1 MNKIIFHFILAGA
14 IFSGCSHGHLEF
26 MAVPEITKNPNE
38 SVALA
43 GVLKFQTNRP
53 VTTKI
58 LLACEDHSF
67 TLSFDSTYNSSRGL
81 PIIGMKPGRSYRVKL
96 LLESAGEKL
105 VYKKKM
111 IFTTPELP
119 SDPNEFPGFKVT
131 TTEEGQI
138 EPGITLLNPRRRAT
152 GQTRLNVNFGML
164 VAIDE
169 MGEVIWYYRTNSRIS
184 DFNFLPN
191 GHIAYMTQDFRL
203 VEIDLLGNI
212 INSWYASG
220 RPYDPPQEGTPV
232 KALTFHHDA
241 FPMDNGNYLM
251 LGSEYKA
258 IENYY
263 TSETEEFAPRKT
275 QNIMGDVIYEFNP
288 AGEII
293 WDWHAFDH
301 LDPMRI
307 GYETFSGY
315 WDRRGFS
322 DIIDWSHANTVLYDP
337 ADNTIMVNFRYL
349 SSILKIHRDSKD
361 IKWIFGEPSGYADNL
376 RSKLIGLDK
385 GDWFWHQHSPSLS
398 PDGTL
403 FIFNNDNY
411 KARPFDKIS
420 ETTLSYAAAFR
431 INEEDLS
438 AELLWTSRIPGET
451 GLASFAMGDVDWLE
465 RTSNILVSYGALRP
479 SKEFGHESSWSMI
492 REYTYTNPARVVWEM
507 QIASRNENEGQ
518 SVGWTIFSAERLNNF
533 VKSDQSHE

>member
-1 MNKIIFHFILAGA
+1 MNKILCFMMFAGA
-14 IFSGCSHGHLEF
+14 IFSGCSQEKLQF
-26 MAVPEITKNPNE
+26 ISAPEITKNPNE
-38 SVALA
+38 SVVLA
-43 GVLKFQTNRP
+43 GILKFQTNKP
-53 VTTKI
+53 VAAKI
-58 LLACEDHSF
+58 FLDCEDHSF
-67 TLSFDSTYNSSRGL
+67 TLSYDSTYNPSRGL

-96 LLESAGEKL
+96 LLQSAGEKL
-105 VYKKKM
+105 DYRKKM
-111 IFTTPELP
+111 IFTSPELP
-119 SDPNEFPGFKVT
+119 SDPIEFPGFKVT
-131 TTEEGQI
+131 TLEEDQT
-138 EPGITLLNPRRRAT
+138 EPGITLLNPRRRGLDQA
-152 GQTRLNVNFGML
+152 RLNVNFGML

-169 MGEVIWYYRTNSRIS
+169 TGEVIWYYRTDSRIS

-203 VEIDLLGNI
+203 VEIDLLGNV
-212 INSWYASG
+212 INSWYAAD
-220 RPYDPPQEGTPV
+220 RPYDPPLKGTPV
-232 KALTFHHDA
+232 RALTFHHDA
-241 FPMDNGNYLM
+241 FPMENGNYLM
-251 LGSEYKA
+251 LGSEYKT

-275 QNIMGDVIYEFNP
+275 QNVMGDVIYEFNP
-288 AGEII
+288 EGEIV

-315 WDRRGFS
+315 WNRRGFR

-337 ADNTIMVNFRYL
+337 DDNTIIVNFRYL
-349 SSILKIHRDSKD
+349 SSILKIDRNTKD
-361 IKWIFGEPSGYADNL
+361 IKWIFGEPTGYAYNL
-376 RSKLIGLDK
+376 RSKLIDLDK

-420 ETTLSYAAAFR
+420 ETTLSYAAAYK

-438 AELLWTSRIPGET
+438 AELLWTSRITGET

-465 RTSNILVSYGALRP
+465 KTNNILVSYGALRP
-479 SKEFGHESSWSMI
+479 SKEFGYERSWSMI
-492 REYTYTNPARVVWEM
+492 REYTYTTPARVVWEM
-507 QIASRNENEGQ
+507 HIASRDKNVGQ
-518 SVGWTIFSAERLNNF
+518 SVGWTIFSAERLDNF
-533 VKSDQSHE
+533 INTELGHE

>member
-14 IFSGCSHGHLEF
+14 IFSGCSHGQLEF

-38 SVALA
+38 SVLLA
-43 GVLKFQTNRP
+43 GILKFQTNRP
-53 VTTKI
+53 VATEI
-58 LLACEDHSF
+58 LLDCKDHSF
-67 TLSFDSTYNSSRGL
+67 TLSYDSTHNPCRGL

-96 LLESAGEKL
+96 LLQSAGEKL
-105 VYKKKM
+105 AYKKKM

-131 TTEEGQI
+131 TMEEGQI

-220 RPYDPPQEGTPV
+220 RPYDQPQEGTPV

-275 QNIMGDVIYEFNP
+275 QNVMGDVIYEFNP

-361 IKWIFGEPSGYADNL
+361 IKWIFGEPSGYSDNL
-376 RSKLIGLDK
+376 SSKLIGMDK
-385 GDWFWHQHSPSLS
+385 GDWFWNQHSTSLS

-420 ETTLSYAAAFR
+420 ETTLSYAAAYR
-431 INEEDLS
+431 INEEGLS

-507 QIASRNENEGQ
+507 QIASRNEDEGQ

-533 VKSDQSHE
+533 VKSDQNHE